1 VPGYFNLRRRYQA
14 NPSRVRFR
22 DLAQAGF
29 EVRTTDTRE
38 LASFKARHG
47 VRTTESCHT
56 ALVAG
61 YVVEGHVPASDIQRL
76 LRERAAITG
85 LAVPG
90 MPIGS
95 PGMEVPGTTAQPY
108 DVIAFEKNGDT
119 QVFARHGR

>member
-1 VPGYFNLRRRYQA
+1 MRPARAAQNGWSTSSKQGSRPGRRTHVSWRASKRHSVPHHA
-14 NPSRVRFR
+14 
-22 DLAQAGF
+22 
-29 EVRTTDTRE
+29 
-38 LASFKARHG
+38 
-47 VRTTESCHT
+47 ESCHT

-76 LRERAAITG
+76 LRARPAITG

-90 MPIGS
+90 MPTGS
-95 PGMEVPGTTAQPY
+95 PGMEVPGTMAQPY